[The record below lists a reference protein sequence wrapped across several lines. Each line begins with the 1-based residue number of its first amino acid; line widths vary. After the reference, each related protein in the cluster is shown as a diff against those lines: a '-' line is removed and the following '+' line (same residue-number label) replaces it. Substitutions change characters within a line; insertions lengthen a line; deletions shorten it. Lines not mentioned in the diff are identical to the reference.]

1 MIISIRYDWLLLSV
15 LIIFGPSCSKN
26 GTSHSSDSGCITR
39 VTPML
44 TDSIL
49 SRNELD
55 SINVLFLGNNLSTAN
70 LQFYSFKGYM
80 VDDSTYDGIQEQIIA
95 TQFFHN
101 LPLFSVAGDKMFQ
114 FDNGQLQPPLAHYWN
129 GYDGPA
135 PDMDTSGHQA
145 LSVLRSAFF
154 ESLAGYVNPGGPALW
169 PDSSNQPVNYHDS
182 CLVAKLGYIDAA
194 WAPGSSIRPNT
205 ALIKVWKVSPLSG
218 PAVYV
223 QDNNGL
229 PWPVA
234 LTLPNN
240 YP

>member
-1 MIISIRYDWLLLSV
+1 MRCGWLLLSV

-26 GTSHSSDSGCITR
+26 GSSHGADSGCITR
-39 VTPML
+39 VIPML
-44 TDSIL
+44 TDSLL
-49 SRNELD
+49 SRVELD
-55 SINVLFLGNNLSTAN
+55 SINLLFQQNNLSTAN

-80 VDDSTYDGIQEQIIA
+80 VADSTYDGIQEQIIA

-114 FDNGQLQPPLAHYWN
+114 FNNGQLQPPLAHYWN

-169 PDSSNQPVNYHDS
+169 PDSSNQPANYHDS
-182 CLVAKLGYIDAA
+182 CLVAKLGYIDAS
-194 WAPGSSIRPNT
+194 WAPGSTIRPNT

-218 PAVYV
+218 PPVYV